1 MSSRYFERV
10 AELHKMVTEATDD
23 NPVGISIEIASNQIW
38 EEEEER
44 EQQQQ
49 QEQDT
54 EE

>member
-10 AELHKMVTEATDD
+10 AELHKMVAESTED
-23 NPVGISIEIASNQIW
+23 NPVGISIEIASMQIW

-49 QEQDT
+49 K